1 MKEET
6 VGRWRRK
13 QCEVGRG
20 SIWNM
25 EEVIVEEGGRNSGN
39 MVEETVGD
47 GRGNRWNMEEVIV
60 EDGGRN
66 SGNLSIW

>member
-39 MVEETVGD
+39 MVEETVGRWKRKQMEY
-47 GRGNRWNMEEVIV
+47 GRGNS
-60 EDGGRN
+60 GRRRKN